1 MLHYMLVLS
10 QLITLTKGVYIDEK
24 AENILHQL
32 LAEYEKNPADG
43 KYDNIINFE
52 KFLFGAR
59 LVILYYH

>member
-43 KYDNIINFE
+43 KYNNIILTSKSFY
-52 KFLFGAR
+52 
-59 LVILYYH
+59 LVPD